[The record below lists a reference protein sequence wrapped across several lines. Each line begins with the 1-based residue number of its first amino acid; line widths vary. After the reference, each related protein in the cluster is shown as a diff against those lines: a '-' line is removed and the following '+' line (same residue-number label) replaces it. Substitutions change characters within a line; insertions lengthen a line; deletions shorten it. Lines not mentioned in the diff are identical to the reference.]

1 MFSEKQIKRTTE
13 YNFEVEQKFGEWK
26 SILDF
31 KIVTEYDQNGD
42 VIKIF
47 SYFQDGVNDEFR
59 FTPRDFDNE
68 FKVWE
73 RNKNG
78 KVIKHSIGRHGL
90 GDPDRECNFK
100 YDITENY
107 LIESVCK
114 EVYSTR
120 FEELD
125 YKSVYE
131 YDKDWNKTK
140 YTKYYGN
147 GNIKRE

>member
-59 FTPRDFDNE
+59 FTLGILIMNLRF
-68 FKVWE
+68 
-73 RNKNG
+73 G
-78 KVIKHSIGRHGL
+78 KGIKMEKL
-90 GDPDRECNFK
+90 
-100 YDITENY
+100 
-107 LIESVCK
+107 
-114 EVYSTR
+114 
-120 FEELD
+120 
-125 YKSVYE
+125 
-131 YDKDWNKTK
+131 
-140 YTKYYGN
+140 
-147 GNIKRE
+147 